1 MSNTMHKEP
10 IRDYLERKPGRQTD
24 EVLREKRFCFVY
36 ATRGDLSA
44 KACAIEA
51 GFSPKSAANV
61 ASAMLKR
68 DRVKAEIERVLQSGV
83 ECIVRANVRERSKLY
98 TTYYDRFYRQHFEK
112 QLSEL
117 GSYYRDC
124 VLNRRNAVYSYKD
137 RKEGNRNYNVMHKN
151 SVQFAIAQCDAMF
164 GPLNR
169 KKPRFDRFTKKM
181 QYRSVKGCAY

>member
-1 MSNTMHKEP
+1 MQNTMQKEA
-10 IRDYLERKPGRQTD
+10 IRDYLDRKPGRQVD
-24 EVLREKRFCFVY
+24 AGLREKRFCFVY
-36 ATRGDLSA
+36 ATRGDLTA
-44 KACAIEA
+44 KDCAIEA
-51 GFSPKSAANV
+51 GYSPKNAANV

-83 ECIVRANVRERSKLY
+83 TCILRAGVKERSKLY
-98 TTYYDRFYRQHFEK
+98 TAYYEVFYRQHFEK
-112 QLSEL
+112 QLAEL

-124 VLNRRNAVYSYKD
+124 VLNRRNEAYSRKD
-137 RKEGNRNYNVMHKN
+137 RIEGNQNYNVMHKN

>member
-1 MSNTMHKEP
+1 MANIMQKEP
-10 IRDYLERKPGRQTD
+10 IRDYLHRKQGRQTD
-24 EVLREKRFCFVY
+24 EGLREKRFCFAY
-36 ATRGDLSA
+36 ATRGDLSG
-44 KACAIEA
+44 KECAIEA
-51 GFSPKSAANV
+51 GYSPKNAANV

-83 ECIVRANVRERSKLY
+83 KCIVRANVRERAKLY
-98 TTYYDRFYRQHFEK
+98 SAHYDKIYREHFEQ
-112 QLSEL
+112 QLLEL

-124 VLNRRNAVYSYKD
+124 VLNRRNAAYPYRD